1 MRPFRGRI
9 FLRIIYM
16 SQTAKAYVDPSELE
30 STYMHEEEPT
40 KKGEKT
46 ERQDKVTG
54 NIEFTFRG
62 KYNLEILPVHVVD
75 IEEGLLANV
84 LKRDKEHDEQEAV
97 IVHKHI
103 DAITAAPKSDEQAV
117 NEIEEAESPNNQI
130 VVEDDHKVRDLFL
143 DLVNQMD
150 VFPNQ
155 HQTRLRKLTESGKQ
169 YVYSEFVTS
178 FKTSDQ
184 NRVMDNVKDHW
195 ATEQECYVVS
205 ADTADQIMKTFQ
217 ALDDKARYGFELSGE
232 REDVLILNLNG
243 IKAAFIIDARTMPAA
258 NDNIEKHDITSLNK
272 PVANDD
278 VEVV

>member
-1 MRPFRGRI
+1 MRPFTGRI
-9 FLRIIYM
+9 FLRKIFM
-16 SQTAKAYVDPSELE
+16 PQAAKSYVDPAELE
-30 STYMHEEEPT
+30 STYSHEEET
-40 KKGEKT
+40 TEKGEKT
-46 ERQDKVTG
+46 ERQDMVTG

-62 KYNLEILPVHVVD
+62 KYNLEVQPVHVAD

-97 IVHKHI
+97 FVHKHI
-103 DAITAAPKSDEQAV
+103 DAISSTPKSNEQAA
-117 NEIEEAESPNNQI
+117 NEIEEAASPNNQI
-130 VVEDDHKVRDLFL
+130 VVEDDHRVRDLFL

-184 NRVMDNVKDHW
+184 NRVYDNVKDHW

-205 ADTADQIMKTFQ
+205 ADTADQIMKTFD
-217 ALDDKARYGFELSGE
+217 ALDDKARYGYELSGE

-258 NDNIEKHDITSLNK
+258 NDN
-272 PVANDD
+272 
-278 VEVV
+278 VEGV